1 MFVQN
6 FFRDFT
12 YQNYENR
19 LIIDG
24 VIPKNKWRAFLGH
37 SAYRRRCIMHRLPGR
52 RWRRRRRRSRRR
64 GGVPQRARGTAAIQ
78 LGRHVHEGRRRIS
91 RLLVLVDRRRPETGQ
106 SARLPCRTR
115 LLTSRVRAAT
125 HRSRRVCTAHHLYS
139 LPVLSLCLSVCPS
152 VAGGFSRH
160 FSSTLPVL
168 PCLLL
173 FRAVD

>member
-1 MFVQN
+1 
-6 FFRDFT
+6 
-12 YQNYENR
+12 
-19 LIIDG
+19 
-24 VIPKNKWRAFLGH
+24 LGH
-37 SAYRRRCIMHRLPGR
+37 GAYRRRCIMHRLPGR
-52 RWRRRRRRSRRR
+52 RWRRRRSRRR

-91 RLLVLVDRRRPETGQ
+91 RLLVLVDGRRPETGQ

-115 LLTSRVRAAT
+115 LLTRRVRAAT

-139 LPVLSLCLSVCPS
+139 LPALSLCLSVCPS